1 MASSFDFANFEGS
14 GIPNLY
20 ELLGV
25 DINATEGEIRKSY
38 LAKAR
43 LMHPDKN
50 PGIQKSDEMMKYLN
64 KAREVLFDPE
74 NRIKYDEY
82 LADDDSTS
90 KQAKDLM
97 CVDMELY
104 S

>member
-1 MASSFDFANFEGS
+1 MASSFEFSSLGGS
-14 GIPNLY
+14 GVPNLY

-25 DINATEGEIRKSY
+25 DINATEGDIRKSY

-50 PGIQKSDEMMKYLN
+50 HGLQKSDEMMKYLN

-74 NRIKYDEY
+74 KRVKYDEY
-82 LADDDSTS
+82 LADDDSTGVP
-90 KQAKDLM
+90 AKDLM
-97 CVDMELY
+97 
-104 S
+104 